1 MANNIGSESQVIN
14 YLLALAG
21 FLSVMLGFA
30 MGGNAQAEALYIDQ
44 LAVMFGSV
52 LLGAGLGGLQLVD
65 SLRKARLAQVDA
77 VKRTMLEHVAS
88 SDLDRNI
95 PDDSEFRNLLYLY
108 HQTSV
113 DHAGNGTEWKVV
125 PYDFSNTAAKRRL
138 EAESPHIVVE
148 PGQPP
153 LKYVAEL
160 LLKSKKIVVFVTNK
174 NEGDGEP
181 TGVFVFDEK
190 VGGTYSGFILH
201 MDMGNYR
208 RISKA
213 ILSSSKLDGHT
224 GELHNGDLALD
235 QEKLTAC
242 WKKGFKNM
250 EYAYYID

>member
-1 MANNIGSESQVIN
+1 MNSVSGVNQTVN
-14 YLLALAG
+14 YLLILAG
-21 FLSVMLGFA
+21 ILAVLLGFA
-30 MGGNAQAEALYIDQ
+30 MGENAQAEALYVDQ

-52 LLGAGLGGLQLVD
+52 LLGSGIAGLQMVD
-65 SLRKARLAQVDA
+65 SMRKGQYAQLES
-77 VKRTMLEHVAS
+77 VKRTMLDHVAS
-88 SDLDRNI
+88 SDLDRDI
-95 PDDSEFRNLLYLY
+95 PDNSEFRNKLYLY
-108 HQTSV
+108 HQTSE
-113 DHAGNGTEWKVV
+113 DHSGNGTVWKVV

-138 EAESPHIVVE
+138 QSESPQITVE

-153 LKYVAEL
+153 LQYTAEL

-213 ILSSSKLDGHT
+213 ILSGVKLDGHT
-224 GELHNGDLALD
+224 GDLHSNDLELD
-235 QEKLTAC
+235 QRKLNERWT
-242 WKKGFKNM
+242 KGFKNI
-250 EYAYYID
+250 EYGFYID